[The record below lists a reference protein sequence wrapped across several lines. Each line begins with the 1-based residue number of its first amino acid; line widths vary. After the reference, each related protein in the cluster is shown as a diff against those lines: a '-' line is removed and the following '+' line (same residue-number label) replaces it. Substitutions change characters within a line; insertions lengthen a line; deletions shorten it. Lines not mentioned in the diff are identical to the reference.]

1 MIMKTREFSYEVYDI
16 KSGKTLF
23 AQTCRIPA
31 FFTNDQLSAML
42 KDWVALEFGKKASF
56 AFSK

>member
-1 MIMKTREFSYEVYDI
+1 MGTRDFSYEAYDI

-23 AQTCRIPA
+23 AHTCKVPA
-31 FFTNDQLSAML
+31 FFSNDQLASML
-42 KDWVALEFGKKASF
+42 KDWVASEFGESASF